1 MPAQKASAQKD
12 NHKENTSIA
21 LYRPFDFIIYAD
33 SHFISNRNRLN
44 RCIRIPDTDSSMDQL
59 NQKKTNHISYLH
71 TQHKK

>member
-1 MPAQKASAQKD
+1 MPAQNTPAQKD

-44 RCIRIPDTDSSMDQL
+44 RCIRIPDTTSSI
-59 NQKKTNHISYLH
+59 NKLH
-71 TQHKK
+71 